1 MSETNGTVGYVIV
14 MVGAVMCSA
23 GIAIS
28 FTGIGAC
35 LSIPMAVIG
44 LPLFIVG
51 DVIRSKARAA
61 RVDAVVQQAVSESVA
76 RAMPQ
81 QSSAPPALELV
92 WKFLCCA
99 FLGGAFVLA
108 SCSSNHTLTPRTAKA
123 MIVKANDTTPLHY
136 SATYGEIERIVAEPT
151 IEDYTQGQYAPGSSK
166 EKVKELIAAGYVAIT
181 RTEAKSVPT
190 VAGEYSGTFGPSNE
204 TWLLTAN
211 LSNVPNTDT
220 VTGSFSQVLQRGIH
234 CRADGSVSGVLENN
248 GEAKLHF
255 EASKGEGGMC
265 TDWGWNGPLSITR
278 SDHAAANGTCTG
290 FWNIYNSTK
299 VDLKCNM
306 RLPASAPSIES
317 KRYYYGF
324 TPKFQSLVANPGQKT
339 LIAGD
344 FKLDEVTDLLLVPGM
359 DSAATATE
367 VGHVD
372 YNPAAKILTG
382 QASMQVSR
390 NAEFR
395 KQPDGDWVLTGH

>member
-1 MSETNGTVGYVIV
+1 
-14 MVGAVMCSA
+14 
-23 GIAIS
+23 
-28 FTGIGAC
+28 
-35 LSIPMAVIG
+35 
-44 LPLFIVG
+44 
-51 DVIRSKARAA
+51 
-61 RVDAVVQQAVSESVA
+61 
-76 RAMPQ
+76 
-81 QSSAPPALELV
+81 
-92 WKFLCCA
+92 
-99 FLGGAFVLA
+99 
-108 SCSSNHTLTPRTAKA
+108 
-123 MIVKANDTTPLHY
+123 
-136 SATYGEIERIVAEPT
+136 
-151 IEDYTQGQYAPGSSK
+151 
-166 EKVKELIAAGYVAIT
+166 
-181 RTEAKSVPT
+181 
-190 VAGEYSGTFGPSNE
+190 
-204 TWLLTAN
+204 
-211 LSNVPNTDT
+211 
-220 VTGSFSQVLQRGIH
+220 
-234 CRADGSVSGVLENN
+234 LENN